1 MDRTRKIL
9 MGVTASALLAAG
21 HASTDSSLAMDSA
34 SVEPNLHA
42 TVIDAA
48 SRYYYPQTGHELDE
62 SLGRR
67 TAILAITKVLN
78 GVQEQNALTLDE
90 ILARR
95 SDVNRKYAEKV
106 IPGLLNRGEIRRTGD
121 GTQAKPFRYYDR
133 ARSGS
138 GG

>member
-1 MDRTRKIL
+1 
-9 MGVTASALLAAG
+9 MGVTASALLATG
-21 HASTDSSLAMDSA
+21 HATTHSSLAKTMDSA
-34 SVEPNLHA
+34 IVEPDLHA
-42 TVIDAA
+42 SVSEAA
-48 SRYYYPQTGHELDE
+48 SRYYYPQTGHEMDE

-90 ILARR
+90 ILTRR
-95 SDVNRKYAEKV
+95 SDVNRKYAEQV

-121 GTQAKPFRYYDR
+121 GSQAKPFRYYDR